1 MISNANLYWVLWQH
15 LLAPVGLQCRY
26 FFPFG
31 TTTQLS
37 QHEYDTYRYR
47 GYGALVLFH
56 YDQEPIYPHDD
67 ITIAQA
73 TEGNYFK
80 WPRVMANSER
90 SAVKKNICQR
100 YELLD
105 WYFFYHGFAALDWYR
120 DAQYCTDHRDIDRPF
135 ISLNHLVSH
144 KRSYRMSLL
153 ARFVRDDIVDRGV
166 VSFHGDWKDCLEE
179 IQDPHCEASEFDRDL
194 IHENLIAAK
203 IQPLVADNATIDATY
218 SARFG
223 VHEYR
228 MRQQGLLHV
237 VNETVFYDA
246 KLYLTEKIFQPI
258 VHQRPFV
265 LVGAPENLAYLRGY
279 GFETFGQWLDES
291 YDQETDN
298 TRRLD
303 KIAAEVRRISKMSVT
318 ALRDMLAE
326 MTPVLEH
333 NKRHFFTE
341 FRRII
346 THELVDNFDQSLRL
360 WNNGRVNYVWPQH
373 PDLDAVKTMLLQ

>member
-1 MISNANLYWVLWQH
+1 
-15 LLAPVGLQCRY
+15 
-26 FFPFG
+26 
-31 TTTQLS
+31 
-37 QHEYDTYRYR
+37 
-47 GYGALVLFH
+47 
-56 YDQEPIYPHDD
+56 
-67 ITIAQA
+67 
-73 TEGNYFK
+73 
-80 WPRVMANSER
+80 
-90 SAVKKNICQR
+90 
-100 YELLD
+100 
-105 WYFFYHGFAALDWYR
+105 
-120 DAQYCTDHRDIDRPF
+120 
-135 ISLNHLVSH
+135 
-144 KRSYRMSLL
+144 
-153 ARFVRDDIVDRGV
+153 
-166 VSFHGDWKDCLEE
+166 
-179 IQDPHCEASEFDRDL
+179 
-194 IHENLIAAK
+194 
-203 IQPLVADNATIDATY
+203 
-218 SARFG
+218 
-223 VHEYR
+223 
-228 MRQQGLLHV
+228 
-237 VNETVFYDA
+237 
-246 KLYLTEKIFQPI
+246 
-258 VHQRPFV
+258 V

>member
-37 QHEYDTYRYR
+37 KHEYDTYRHDRYD
-47 GYGALVLFH
+47 ALTLFH
-56 YDQEPIYPHDD
+56 FDQEPIYPHDD

-73 TEGNYFK
+73 TEGNYLK
-80 WPRVMANSER
+80 WPRVLANSER
-90 SAVKKNICQR
+90 SAVKKIICKR

-105 WYFFYHGFAALDWYR
+105 WYFFYHGFAALYWYR
-120 DAQYCTDHRDIDRPF
+120 DAQYCTNHSNIDRPF
-135 ISLNHLVSH
+135 INLNHLVRH

-153 ARFVRDDIVDRGV
+153 SRFVRDDIVDRGM

-179 IQDPHCEASEFDRDL
+179 IQDCYCEASELDRDL
-194 IHENLIAAK
+194 IQKYLVATK
-203 IQPLVADNATIDATY
+203 MQPLLADRANIDATS
-218 SARFG
+218 SAHFG

-228 MRQQGLLHV
+228 MKQRALLHV

-246 KLYLTEKIFQPI
+246 KLHLTEKIFQPI

-265 LVGAPENLAYLRGY
+265 LVGAPGNLAYLRGY
-279 GFETFGQWLDES
+279 GFETFNQWLDES
-291 YDQETDN
+291 YDQETDH

-303 KIAAEVRRISKMSVT
+303 KIAAEVLRISNMSAT

-341 FRRII
+341 FRKII
-346 THELVDNFDQSLRL
+346 THELVDNFDQCLRL